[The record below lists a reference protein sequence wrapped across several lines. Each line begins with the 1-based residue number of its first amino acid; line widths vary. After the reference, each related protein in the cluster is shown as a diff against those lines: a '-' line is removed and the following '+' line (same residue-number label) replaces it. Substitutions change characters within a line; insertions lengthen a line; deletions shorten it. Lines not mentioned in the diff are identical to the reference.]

1 MIRDRLMVSVIS
13 CGILLA
19 VTFSVAAREPK
30 KPLSSNPEAQA
41 LIDQAWAG
49 LDEEMSLK
57 TIDQAVA
64 LEEKAVKADPNNA
77 DLLAELAD
85 EYWQRG
91 DLMPKN
97 SDADYEAR
105 KVYFQKGLDTA
116 TRSLAVKE
124 TAAGHYWAATNLA
137 SVNENA
143 SIFKQASI
151 FFDLSKH
158 MDWIDQN
165 AKGYKYGA
173 TARFWS
179 EVSVRVPGA
188 VIKIV
193 GQDPNENYER
203 LKNAIATEPRFFQNY
218 TYQAKFLYHQGKKD
232 EALNTLDRVLKMDP
246 NAFPEER
253 AYNKFDQGR
262 ARELWKQW
270 TGKDYPQR

>member
-1 MIRDRLMVSVIS
+1 MKLNRKMILVASVVM
-13 CGILLA
+13 GLFLA
-19 VTFSVAAREPK
+19 WVAHSREPK
-30 KPLSSNPEAQA
+30 KPVSQNPEAQA
-41 LIDQAWAG
+41 LVDQAWAG

-57 TIDQAVA
+57 TIDQALA

-97 SDADYEAR
+97 SDQDYEAR
-105 KVYFQKGLDTA
+105 KAYFQKGLDTA

-137 SVNENA
+137 AVNENA

-179 EVSVRVPGA
+179 EVSVRVPGV
-188 VIKIV
+188 VIKMV

-203 LKNAIATEPRFFQNY
+203 LKDAIATEPRFFQNY
-218 TYQAKFLYHQGKKD
+218 TYQAKFLNHQGKKE
-232 EALNTLDRVLKMDP
+232 EALATLDQVLKMDP

>member
-1 MIRDRLMVSVIS
+1 MNIQKRIVEIVI
-13 CGILLA
+13 INIVVA
-19 VTFSVAAREPK
+19 VAAVVHAREPK
-30 KPLSSNPEAQA
+30 KPVSQKPEAQA

-57 TIDQAVA
+57 TIDQAIA

-97 SDADYEAR
+97 SDQDYAAR

-137 SVNENA
+137 AVNENA

-151 FFDLSKH
+151 FLDLSKH

-173 TARFWS
+173 TARFSS
-179 EVSVRVPGA
+179 EVSVRVPGV
-188 VIKIV
+188 VIKMV

-232 EALNTLDRVLKMDP
+232 EALNTLDQVLKMDP

-253 AYNKFDQGR
+253 AYNKFEQSR
-262 ARELWKQW
+262 ARQYWKQW
-270 TGKDYPQR
+270 TGKDYPGR